1 MAALLANPRTS
12 GSSATNGGRESRQVL
27 VRYFD
32 CVHKRL
38 CLLFRKDLGEA
49 FTVQDATPGKYPF
62 DACDFLCDGE
72 LVDPASLAGR

>member
-27 VRYFD
+27 VGYFA
-32 CVHKRL
+32 CVHKRP

-49 FTVQDATPGKYPF
+49 FTVQDATPESIDSMRAIFY
-62 DACDFLCDGE
+62 AMR
-72 LVDPASLAGR
+72 S